1 MAKTIQEQ
9 YNQIKKGKGSKEIF
23 LKEVK
28 RNYPHMIV
36 NSATFKQAEEILL
49 NRSVITEKLAGI
61 ANPTNTKDWF
71 GIFNKNMEI
80 IKEANPK
87 NPNRYPPLHIAQT
100 KESKADEAR
109 KADNKKVDK
118 ALVDLE
124 TKGYDYK
131 DLKNIDNLN
140 GEEVRLGLKFEM
152 DKVRNTVSDADLG
165 DAIKKAQELVVKNLS
180 SDPLY
185 YIKNAAFGIEGIGY
199 TDEAP
204 GITASKSDKMEKVKL
219 KENKMISL
227 LNILE
232 NGPLGEKPVAKK
244 KKVKKETLDS
254 KLAEIDK
261 QSQIVALEAKIAHVD
276 EIIEKKNTR
285 LSMVTEDEN
294 LSELADKAKIKLM
307 QREVK
312 DLEKRKMK
320 MEKLYEK
327 MSGKGY
333 KKPVV
338 DEDLGSSN
346 ITTNASTDSDT
357 SSANSFKNNANDPT
371 AYDKHSIDEDEE
383 IDEVVTKGQ
392 NQGSNSGSNDNASG
406 QYSNENSNI
415 STTHRR

>member
-9 YNQIKKGKGSKEIF
+9 YNQINKGKGSKELF

-49 NRSVITEKLAGI
+49 NRSVITENLAGI
-61 ANPTNTKDWF
+61 VNPNSNKNWF
-71 GIFNKNMEI
+71 QIFNDNI
-80 IKEANPK
+80 NVIKEETAAAK
-87 NPNRYPPLHIAQT
+87 
-100 KESKADEAR
+100 KDEAI
-109 KADNKKVDK
+109 KAEVKEPNKDV
-118 ALVDLE
+118 VELE
-124 TKGYDYK
+124 VKGYDYK
-131 DLKNIDNLN
+131 DDKNINNLS
-140 GEEVRLGLKFEM
+140 GEQVRLGLKFEM
-152 DKVRNTVSDADLG
+152 DKVRETVSDADLG
-165 DAIKKAQELVVKNLS
+165 DAIKKAQDLVVKNLS

-185 YIKNAAFGIEGIGY
+185 YVKNAAFGIEGIGY

-204 GITASKSDKMEKVKL
+204 GLTASKSDKMEKVKL

-232 NGPLGEKPVAKK
+232 NGPLGEKPVVKK

-261 QSQIVALEAKIAHVD
+261 QSQIVALETKIAHVD

-294 LSELADKAKIKLM
+294 LSELVDKTKIKVM

-312 DLEKRKMK
+312 DLERRKMK

-338 DEDLGSSN
+338 DEDMGSSN
-346 ITTNASTDSDT
+346 YAGASNSDT
-357 SSANSFKNNANDPT
+357 SERAFRNN
-371 AYDKHSIDEDEE
+371 KDEE
-383 IDEVVTKGQ
+383 IAEESNAGSDEG
-392 NQGSNSGSNDNASG
+392 
-406 QYSNENSNI
+406 SNENSNYN
-415 STTHRR
+415 SNENPESYSGLKKFRQNN

>member
-9 YNQIKKGKGSKEIF
+9 YNQINKGKGSKELF

-36 NSATFKQAEEILL
+36 NSATYKQAEEILL
-49 NRSVITEKLAGI
+49 NRSVITENLAGVVT
-61 ANPTNTKDWF
+61 PSKPDWF
-71 GIFNKNMEI
+71 KIFDDNMNI
-80 IKEANPK
+80 IKEETAAAK
-87 NPNRYPPLHIAQT
+87 
-100 KESKADEAR
+100 KDEAI
-109 KADNKKVDK
+109 KAELKEPNKDV
-118 ALVDLE
+118 VELE
-124 TKGYDYK
+124 IKGFDYK
-131 DLKNIDNLN
+131 DDKNIDNLN
-140 GEEVRLGLKFEM
+140 GEEFRLGVKFEM
-152 DKVRNTVSDADLG
+152 DKVRETVSDADLG
-165 DAIKKAQELVVKNLS
+165 EAIKKAQDLVAKNLAKDPLHYVKN
-180 SDPLY
+180 
-185 YIKNAAFGIEGIGY
+185 AMFGVEGIGY

-232 NGPLGEKPVAKK
+232 NGPLGEKPVVKK

-261 QSQIVALEAKIAHVD
+261 ASSVVALEAKIAHVD

-294 LSELADKAKIKLM
+294 LSELVDKTKIKAM

-312 DLEKRKMK
+312 DLERRKMK

-327 MSGKGY
+327 MTGKGY
-333 KKPVV
+333 KKPEMV
-338 DEDLGSSN
+338 DEQDAIGWN
-346 ITTNASTDSDT
+346 KANGM
-357 SSANSFKNNANDPT
+357 SADYAPRKVGQEKFEEGK
-371 AYDKHSIDEDEE
+371 DED

-392 NQGSNSGSNDNASG
+392 NQGSNSGSNSQSDE
-406 QYSNENSNI
+406 YSNENSNI

>member
-9 YNQIKKGKGSKEIF
+9 YNQINKGKGSKELF

-36 NSATFKQAEEILL
+36 NSATYKQAEEILL
-49 NRSVITEKLAGI
+49 NRSVITENLAGVV
-61 ANPTNTKDWF
+61 NPTKSTDWF
-71 GIFNKNMEI
+71 KVFNDNMEI

-118 ALVDLE
+118 TLVDLE

-131 DLKNIDNLN
+131 DDKNIDNLN
-140 GEEVRLGLKFEM
+140 GEEFRLGLKFEM
-152 DKVRNTVSDADLG
+152 DKVRETVSDADLG
-165 DAIKKAQELVVKNLS
+165 DAIEKARKLVAKNLA

-204 GITASKSDKMEKVKL
+204 GLTASKSDKMEKVKL

-254 KLAEIDK
+254 RLAEIDK

-294 LSELADKAKIKLM
+294 LSELVDKTKIKAM

-312 DLEKRKMK
+312 DLERRKMK

-327 MSGKGY
+327 MTGKGY

-338 DEDLGSSN
+338 DEDMGSSN
-346 ITTNASTDSDT
+346 YAGASNSDT
-357 SSANSFKNNANDPT
+357 SERAFRNN
-371 AYDKHSIDEDEE
+371 KDEE
-383 IDEVVTKGQ
+383 IAEE
-392 NQGSNSGSNDNASG
+392 SNANSNDGSDGNSN
-406 QYSNENSNI
+406 YNSNENPESYSGLKKFRQNN
-415 STTHRR
+415 

>member
-9 YNQIKKGKGSKEIF
+9 YNQINKGKGSKELF

-36 NSATFKQAEEILL
+36 NSATYKQAEEILL
-49 NRSVITEKLAGI
+49 NRSVITENLASR

-109 KADNKKVDK
+109 KADNSKPDK

-124 TKGYDYK
+124 TKGFDYK
-131 DLKNIDNLN
+131 DNKNIDNLN
-140 GEEVRLGLKFEM
+140 GEQVRLGLKFEM
-152 DKVRNTVSDADLG
+152 DKVRETVSDAELG
-165 DAIKKAQELVVKNLS
+165 EAIKKAQDLVVKNLS

-185 YIKNAAFGIEGIGY
+185 YVRNAAFGIEGIGY

-204 GITASKSDKMEKVKL
+204 GLTASKSDKMEKVKL

-261 QSQIVALEAKIAHVD
+261 ASSVVALEAKIAHVD

-285 LSMVTEDEN
+285 LSMV
-294 LSELADKAKIKLM
+294 L
-307 QREVK
+307 
-312 DLEKRKMK
+312 KMK
-320 MEKLYEK
+320 IYL
-327 MSGKGY
+327 
-333 KKPVV
+333 
-338 DEDLGSSN
+338 N
-346 ITTNASTDSDT
+346 
-357 SSANSFKNNANDPT
+357 
-371 AYDKHSIDEDEE
+371 
-383 IDEVVTKGQ
+383 
-392 NQGSNSGSNDNASG
+392 
-406 QYSNENSNI
+406 
-415 STTHRR
+415 

>member
-9 YNQIKKGKGSKEIF
+9 YNQINKGKGSKELF

-36 NSATFKQAEEILL
+36 NSATYKQAEEILL
-49 NRSVITEKLAGI
+49 NRSVITENLASI

-109 KADNKKVDK
+109 KADNSKPDK
-118 ALVDLE
+118 DVVELE
-124 TKGYDYK
+124 VKGFDYK
-131 DLKNIDNLN
+131 DNKNIDNLN
-140 GEEVRLGLKFEM
+140 GEQVRLGLKFEM
-152 DKVRNTVSDADLG
+152 DKVRETVSDAKLG
-165 DAIKKAQELVVKNLS
+165 EAIKKAQDLVVKNLS

-185 YIKNAAFGIEGIGY
+185 YVKNAAFGIEGIGY
-199 TDEAP
+199 TDEVP
-204 GITASKSDKMEKVKL
+204 GLTASKSDKMEKVKL

-254 KLAEIDK
+254 RLAEIDK
-261 QSQIVALEAKIAHVD
+261 QSSIVALEAKIAHID

-294 LSELADKAKIKLM
+294 LSELVDKTKIKAM

-312 DLEKRKMK
+312 DLERRKLK

-327 MSGKGY
+327 MTGKGY

-346 ITTNASTDSDT
+346 YAGASNSDT
-357 SSANSFKNNANDPT
+357 SERAFRNNEN
-371 AYDKHSIDEDEE
+371 EE
-383 IDEVVTKGQ
+383 IAEE
-392 NQGSNSGSNDNASG
+392 SNAG
-406 QYSNENSNI
+406 SNENSNDN
-415 STTHRR
+415 SNYNSNDNPESYSGLKKFREN

>member
-9 YNQIKKGKGSKEIF
+9 YNQINKGKGSKELF

-49 NRSVITEKLAGI
+49 NRSVITENLAGI
-61 ANPTNTKDWF
+61 VNPNSNKNWF
-71 GIFNKNMEI
+71 QIFNDNI
-80 IKEANPK
+80 NVIKEETAAAK
-87 NPNRYPPLHIAQT
+87 
-100 KESKADEAR
+100 KDEAI
-109 KADNKKVDK
+109 KAEVKEPNKDV
-118 ALVDLE
+118 VELE
-124 TKGYDYK
+124 VKGYDYK
-131 DLKNIDNLN
+131 DDKNINNLS
-140 GEEVRLGLKFEM
+140 GEQVRLGLKFEM
-152 DKVRNTVSDADLG
+152 DKVRETVSDADLG
-165 DAIKKAQELVVKNLS
+165 DAIKKAQDLVVKNLS

-185 YIKNAAFGIEGIGY
+185 YVKNAAFGIEGIGY

-204 GITASKSDKMEKVKL
+204 GITVSKSDKMEKIKL

-232 NGPLGEKPVAKK
+232 NGPLGEKPVVKK

-261 QSQIVALEAKIAHVD
+261 QSQIVALETKIAHVD

-294 LSELADKAKIKLM
+294 LSELVDKTKIKVM

-312 DLEKRKMK
+312 DLERRKMK

-338 DEDLGSSN
+338 DEDMGSSN
-346 ITTNASTDSDT
+346 YAGASNSDT
-357 SSANSFKNNANDPT
+357 SERAFRNN
-371 AYDKHSIDEDEE
+371 KDEE
-383 IDEVVTKGQ
+383 IAEESNAGSDEG
-392 NQGSNSGSNDNASG
+392 
-406 QYSNENSNI
+406 SNENSNYN
-415 STTHRR
+415 SNENPESYSGLKKFRQNN

>member
-9 YNQIKKGKGSKEIF
+9 YNQINKGKGSKELF

-36 NSATFKQAEEILL
+36 NSATYKQAEEILL
-49 NRSVITEKLAGI
+49 NRSVITENLASVV
-61 ANPTNTKDWF
+61 NPTKSTDWF
-71 GIFNKNMEI
+71 KVFNDNMEI

-109 KADNKKVDK
+109 KADNSNPDK

-131 DLKNIDNLN
+131 DNKNIDNLN
-140 GEEVRLGLKFEM
+140 GEQVRLGLKFEM
-152 DKVRNTVSDADLG
+152 DKVRETVSDAELG
-165 DAIKKAQELVVKNLS
+165 EAIKKAQDLVVKNLS

-185 YIKNAAFGIEGIGY
+185 YVKNAAFGIEGIGY

-204 GITASKSDKMEKVKL
+204 GLTASKSDKMEKVKL

-254 KLAEIDK
+254 KLAEIDSA
-261 QSQIVALEAKIAHVD
+261 SQVVALEAKIAHVD

-294 LSELADKAKIKLM
+294 LSELVDKTKIKAM

-312 DLEKRKMK
+312 DLERRKMK

-327 MSGKGY
+327 MTGKGY
-333 KKPVV
+333 KKPITDV
-338 DEDLGSSN
+338 DEDMESSN
-346 ITTNASTDSDT
+346 YAGASNSDT
-357 SSANSFKNNANDPT
+357 TERAFKNNANEKV
-371 AYDKHSIDEDEE
+371 AEE
-383 IDEVVTKGQ
+383 
-392 NQGSNSGSNDNASG
+392 SNAG
-406 QYSNENSNI
+406 SNENSNDN
-415 STTHRR
+415 SNYNSNDNPESYSGLKKFREN